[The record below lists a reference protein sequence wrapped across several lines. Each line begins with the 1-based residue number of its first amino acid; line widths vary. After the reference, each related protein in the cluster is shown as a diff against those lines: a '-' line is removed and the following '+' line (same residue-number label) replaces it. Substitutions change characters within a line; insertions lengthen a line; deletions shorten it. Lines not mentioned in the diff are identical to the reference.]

1 MRIVLT
7 GADGYLGSA
16 IASELKLPNREL
28 IGFVRRVPARE
39 LDYPIIEVELTDEAA
54 VASAVAASRPD
65 AVIHCAGRTRG
76 SALEIYRD
84 NTVTTVVLADAILT
98 NAPAAILT
106 VLGSAA
112 EYGRPPSAPSAIKEY
127 DVCRPIGAYGHA
139 KLAASQYLA
148 SQAERGLR
156 HNLVRPFNLVGTTN
170 SPHQVIGCFLE
181 KAQRARINLTPIRM
195 GRLDA
200 VRDFVAVGDLVR
212 LVSKL
217 VEGRQAGEV
226 VNVCSGVGR

>member
-16 IASELKLPNREL
+16 IASGLKLQNREL
-28 IGFVRRVPARE
+28 IGFVRRVPARG

-84 NTVTTVVLADAILT
+84 NTVTTVVLADAILA

-106 VLGSAA
+106 ALGSAA
-112 EYGRPPSAPSAIKEY
+112 EYGRAPSASVIKEY

-139 KLAASQYLA
+139 
-148 SQAERGLR
+148 
-156 HNLVRPFNLVGTTN
+156 
-170 SPHQVIGCFLE
+170 
-181 KAQRARINLTPIRM
+181 
-195 GRLDA
+195 
-200 VRDFVAVGDLVR
+200 
-212 LVSKL
+212 
-217 VEGRQAGEV
+217 
-226 VNVCSGVGR
+226 